1 MNAQPARDFASVLN
15 DILVESSLDEQG
27 PPMAPPPTVDYLA
40 VAEELLSGRI
50 VVDEDA
56 AAVYRENGGDDTD
69 STIDAFFEAA
79 PVVEEEAP
87 AAAELPS
94 VEPEA
99 ITRELGLVSTTPPAE
114 LARLRRAFA
123 FKNHPDRV
131 APHLRQRAQ
140 LRMQVANMLIDDARR
155 KAAPPRG

>member
-15 DILVESSLDEQG
+15 DLLVESRLDEQG
-27 PPMAPPPTVDYLA
+27 PVGGPTPTVDYLA

-56 AAVYRENGGDDTD
+56 AAVYRENGGDDN

-79 PVVEEEAP
+79 PVVEEETP

-94 VEPEA
+94 VEPDA
-99 ITRELGLVSTTPPAE
+99 ISRELGLVSTTPPAE

-155 KAAPPRG
+155 KAAAAHG

>member
-15 DILVESSLDEQG
+15 DILVESRLDEQG
-27 PPMAPPPTVDYLA
+27 PGLGPTPTVDYLA

-56 AAVYRENGGDDTD
+56 AAVYRENGGDDYG

-79 PVVEEEAP
+79 PIVQVEP
-87 AAAELPS
+87 AEAELPS

-155 KAAPPRG
+155 KAAAAHG